1 MAFLLVNLLGLAVI
15 GGIVWYFFLSKR
27 AEEGSAAAVG
37 GGSQE
42 VHVTIKGGY
51 IPEVIHARPGLPLRI
66 HFRREETSPCS
77 EEVVFPELGIR
88 RQLPAFE
95 TTAVDIPAPPA
106 GRYRF
111 SCAMDMMHGR
121 LQVEEHAPSVDAAT
135 PAPTAADRDAW
146 PLDPICGMRVNPER
160 PAATAIKDG
169 VTYYFC
175 NPGCKVRFEQGGPA
189 APMGEVRVELRR
201 SRR

>member
-1 MAFLLVNLLGLAVI
+1 MGYLFANLLGFAVI
-15 GGIVWYFFLSKR
+15 GWVVWYFFLSKR
-27 AEEGSAAAVG
+27 AEEGSAAVAEG
-37 GGSQE
+37 IQE
-42 VHVTIKGGY
+42 VQVTIKGGY

-95 TTAVDIPAPPA
+95 TTAVDIPPPEA
-106 GRYRF
+106 GSYGF

-121 LQVEEHAPSVDAAT
+121 LEVREHAPGEQSSAQAAHLE
-135 PAPTAADRDAW
+135 DREAW
-146 PLDPICGMRVNPER
+146 PLDPICGMRVDPQR
-160 PAATAIKDG
+160 PAATALQDG

-175 NPGCKVRFEQGGPA
+175 NPGCKVRFEQGGPRV
-189 APMGEVRVELRR
+189 PMGEVRVELKRR
-201 SRR
+201 